1 VTLAKIGVNHIARQ
15 VTKRIAFSDR
25 PRSIAHKGI

>member
-15 VTKRIAFSDR
+15 TAKRIAFSDR
-25 PRSIAHKGI
+25 RSIAHKAI